1 MHFDLFILILHLDWW
16 RLKIHLVD
24 SIKLKPIVNLN
35 LVKDLLETNETG
47 FFDNHLHRLEVFND
61 STKKQKLEMD
71 QLTSRPN

>member
-1 MHFDLFILILHLDWW
+1 M
-16 RLKIHLVD
+16 D
-24 SIKLKPIVNLN
+24 SIKLKSIVNLN

-61 STKKQKLEMD
+61 STKKQKLETD